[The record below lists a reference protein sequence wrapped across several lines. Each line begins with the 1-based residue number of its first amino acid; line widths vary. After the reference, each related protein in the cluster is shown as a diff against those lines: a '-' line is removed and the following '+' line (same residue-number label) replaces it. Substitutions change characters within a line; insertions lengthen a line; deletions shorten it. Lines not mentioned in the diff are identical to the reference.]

1 MPESP
6 GPDLRFLQANERT
19 LLAWLRTGLA
29 LIGLGFVIARF
40 HVWMRVFAHEAGPQP
55 HVPGWLGVLFVG
67 LGALTCALAGVQ
79 YVRIRRAIVAGQPLT
94 STGALGPAL
103 ALLLT
108 LLGGALAAYLALGSP

>member
-1 MPESP
+1 MPEMP
-6 GPDLRFLQANERT
+6 APDLRFLQANERT
-19 LLAWLRTGLA
+19 LLAWLRTGVA

-40 HVWMRVFAHEAGPQP
+40 HVWMRLFAHEAGPAP
-55 HVPGWLGVLFVG
+55 YVPSWLGVLFVG

-79 YVRIRRAIVAGQPLT
+79 YVRIRRAIVTGQPVT

-108 LLGGALAAYLALGSP
+108 MLGGALAVYLVASSP